1 MGDRYILSR
10 TLHIQN
16 MTDNAYLIRLTN
28 PASQN
33 ALFRAI
39 LASAFNLRNQGEK
52 NTVLSLVINPEAKNL
67 MLSLIS
73 DLKGKPIER
82 ILIDRHIEACA
93 TRFDFAGRRGKNVQC
108 RISCRTLARSERVS
122 IV

>member
-1 MGDRYILSR
+1 
-10 TLHIQN
+10 

-108 RISCRTLARSERVS
+108 RISCRTLARSARVS

>member
-1 MGDRYILSR
+1 
-10 TLHIQN
+10 

-73 DLKGKPIER
+73 DLKGEPIER
-82 ILIDRHIEACA
+82 VLIDRHIKACA
-93 TRFDFAGRRGKNVQC
+93 TRFDFAGRQDKDVQC
-108 RISCRTLARSERVS
+108 RISRSTPVRSARFS